1 MPVLKTPALS
11 ALSGRRLL
19 ALLISA
25 SLLGT
30 PTMAFAQ
37 DDARARATQFY
48 EQASEAYSQGHF
60 ARAIDLL
67 ERAFA
72 HDQNL
77 VYKYNQILAYQGLG
91 EYEEALRILDI
102 YAEPMESD
110 GRFDD
115 IMEIRAQ
122 LEEAIAEKDAA
133 VVEAPKG
140 GENTEETPVEAPAIE
155 APPEVEDAQPNV
167 LAWSLIGAGGVALA
181 GGALVGSG
189 LLIGDTIER
198 VENSTTPETYQQV
211 YAGEFNREDDLN
223 TVQTHKNITAGLLIG
238 GVVLGAA
245 GTTLLVLAPRA
256 DRDDSAT
263 LSISPAA
270 GPGFAGA
277 SLRGQF

>member
-1 MPVLKTPALS
+1 MKLTSHS

-25 SLLGT
+25 SLLAT

-37 DDARARATQFY
+37 DDSRARATQFY

-122 LEEAIAEKDAA
+122 LEEAIAEKDATVA
-133 VVEAPKG
+133 KPPHD
-140 GENTEETPVEAPAIE
+140 GENTEESSTEAPAIE
-155 APPEVEDAQPNV
+155 APPEVEEPQPNI

-181 GGALVGSG
+181 GGALFGSG
-189 LLIGDTIER
+189 VLIGDTIER
-198 VENSTTPETYQQV
+198 IDTSQTRDGYFDV
-211 YAGEFNREDDLN
+211 YGDGEFTREDDLN
-223 TVQTHKNITAGLLIG
+223 TVKTHGGITIGLLVG
-238 GVVLGAA
+238 GAALGIA
-245 GTTLLVLAPRA
+245 GTTLLVLDQST

>member
-1 MPVLKTPALS
+1 MKTPARS

-25 SLLGT
+25 SLLAT

-140 GENTEETPVEAPAIE
+140 GETTEETPVEAPAIE

-181 GGALVGSG
+181 GGALFGSG
-189 LLIGDTIER
+189 VLIGDTIER
-198 VENSTTPETYQQV
+198 IENSTTPEGLQNTYT
-211 YAGEFNREDDLN
+211 GDRTRDDDLDQLSTHRTL
-223 TVQTHKNITAGLLIG
+223 TVAFLAG

-245 GTTLLVLAPRA
+245 GTTLLVLDQRT

>member
-1 MPVLKTPALS
+1 MPDLTLKSS
-11 ALSGRRLL
+11 AARRAL
-19 ALLISA
+19 ALLLST
-25 SLLGT
+25 SLLGA
-30 PTMAFAQ
+30 PTVAFAQ
-37 DDARARATQFY
+37 DDARERATHFY

-60 ARAIDLL
+60 ERTIDLL

-91 EYEEALRILDI
+91 KFEEALRVLDI
-102 YAEPMESD
+102 YAEPMEAD

-115 IMEIRAQ
+115 ILEIRAN
-122 LEEAIAEKDAA
+122 LEEAIAEKQSE
-133 VVEAPKG
+133 VVKAPDE
-140 GENTEETPVEAPAIE
+140 GETTGETPVEAPAME
-155 APPEVEDAQPNV
+155 APPEVDDAGSNV
-167 LAWSLIGAGGVALA
+167 LAWSLIGTGGAALA
-181 GGALVGSG
+181 AGALLGSG
-189 LLIGDTIER
+189 VLIGDTIER
-198 VENSTTPETYQQV
+198 LENSTTPETYQQV
-211 YAGEFNREDDLN
+211 YSGEFSREDDLSM
-223 TVQTHKNITAGLLIG
+223 VKTHNGITIGLLIG

-245 GTTLLVLAPRA
+245 GSTLLFLDQRT

>member
-1 MPVLKTPALS
+1 MNFS

-25 SLLGT
+25 SLLAT

-91 EYEEALRILDI
+91 EFEEALRVLDI

-115 IMEIRAQ
+115 ILEIRAQ
-122 LEEAIAEKDAA
+122 LEEAIAEKESE
-133 VVEAPKG
+133 VVKAPDE
-140 GENTEETPVEAPAIE
+140 GETTGETPVEAPAIE
-155 APPEVEDAQPNV
+155 VPPEVGEPQPNI

-181 GGALVGSG
+181 GGALFGSG
-189 LLIGDTIER
+189 VLIGDTIER
-198 VENSTTPETYQQV
+198 VENSTTPEGRQSTYT
-211 YAGEFNREDDLN
+211 GDLTRDDDLD
-223 TVQTHKNITAGLLIG
+223 QLSTHRTLSVAFLAG
-238 GVVLGAA
+238 GVVLGATGA
-245 GTTLLVLAPRA
+245 TLLLLDKRA
-256 DRDDSAT
+256 QDDTST
-263 LSISPAA
+263 LSLMPTI
-270 GPGFAGA
+270 GPSHAGA
-277 SLRGQF
+277 TFNLRF